1 MIKKP
6 FFFNT
11 YPNVL
16 LHIKELIGFI
26 QVKAIPDTGNRM
38 SKDTAVKNNMM
49 CLRNLGTGG
58 LLLLDWKVGS
68 TDLILLNLES
78 SLLEAWI
85 FISRQ
90 WVGDG
95 EGRWVLGCFED
106 F

>member
-1 MIKKP
+1 MIKNTL
-6 FFFNT
+6 FFYT

-16 LHIKELIGFI
+16 LHINELIGFI

-38 SKDTAVKNNMM
+38 SKDTAVKNNLM
-49 CLRNLGTGG
+49 CLRNLGAGG
-58 LLLLDWKVGS
+58 LLQLDWEVGG

-78 SLLEAWI
+78 ALLEAWI
-85 FISRQ
+85 FIPRQ